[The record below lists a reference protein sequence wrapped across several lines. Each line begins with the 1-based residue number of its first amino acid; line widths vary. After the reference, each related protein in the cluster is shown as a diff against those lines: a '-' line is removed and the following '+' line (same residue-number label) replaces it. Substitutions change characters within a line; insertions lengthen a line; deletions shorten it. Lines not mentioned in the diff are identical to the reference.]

1 MSWDLTASDLSYR
14 EADRARERRCLLWGR
29 TARESAQICDCSL
42 WRRTVGSSVTTLAWI
57 CGQPVLSGSR
67 GPSAATPERG
77 RAPPLWLR
85 ADQVLSVRGHD
96 YGNMDGG
103 PQEPGGEPFG
113 PRDDGLGGRGQ
124 REAVLR
130 RSRRIRAH
138 PRACHAS
145 PCHSAW
151 DERPS
156 RPRAQVPSD
165 MRERDRAE
173 RPFPGLFGRLV
184 LSRAVYHPYFMD
196 TVLHILKCV
205 SYYSS
210 KLLLKRESTDYQASG
225 AAGAAVANDGRPDTG
240 EVSLRVNRCFLK
252 RFSPPRPPR
261 SGACASANRR
271 TACVP
276 L

>member
-1 MSWDLTASDLSYR
+1 
-14 EADRARERRCLLWGR
+14 
-29 TARESAQICDCSL
+29 
-42 WRRTVGSSVTTLAWI
+42 
-57 CGQPVLSGSR
+57 
-67 GPSAATPERG
+67 
-77 RAPPLWLR
+77 
-85 ADQVLSVRGHD
+85 
-96 YGNMDGG
+96 
-103 PQEPGGEPFG
+103 
-113 PRDDGLGGRGQ
+113 
-124 REAVLR
+124 
-130 RSRRIRAH
+130 
-138 PRACHAS
+138 
-145 PCHSAW
+145 
-151 DERPS
+151 
-156 RPRAQVPSD
+156 